1 MKHATTGSLGM
12 IAVIIGLVSLAA
24 CTFKRSD
31 SKTTAPLTPTLPSQP
46 EDRRVEAR
54 LSAGVSALGTLE
66 PEGDVHVLAGP
77 VLQMGGAPRVR
88 SILVREGQRV
98 SQGQLVATFDN
109 FDNVRSER
117 NRVLANISSKKA
129 EINVLE
135 SETNRYR
142 KLQLQGAFSSADLE
156 ARELKLLDLKSQLKE
171 LQAILKEVNVKAEDT
186 ELRTPITGYILR
198 LTARVG
204 ERPDNEGVMEI
215 GNSDRMEAVL
225 QVDESDIKKVRIGQL
240 VNVTSENQSFTG
252 ELSGRVS
259 LIGVRVSSRKRF
271 SVDPTIDTD
280 AEARVIDVRVSL
292 IPQDSR
298 RVRDLVG
305 AKVLGRFQ
313 S

>member
-1 MKHATTGSLGM
+1 MKRATTGSLGM
-12 IAVIIGLVSLAA
+12 IIVIIGLVSLTA
-24 CTFKRSD
+24 CTFKS
-31 SKTTAPLTPTLPSQP
+31 SNTKTTAPPTPALPTQP
-46 EDRRVEAR
+46 EDKRAQAR
-54 LSAGVSALGTLE
+54 LNAGVSALGTLE

-88 SILVREGQRV
+88 SILVREGERV
-98 SQGQLVATFDN
+98 REGQLVATFDN
-109 FDNVRSER
+109 FDNVVTER

-129 EINVLE
+129 EIAVLE

-156 ARELKLLDLKSQLKE
+156 ARELKLLNLKSQLRE
-171 LQAILKEVNVKAEDT
+171 LQAILKEVNTKNEDT
-186 ELRTPITGYILR
+186 ELRAPITGYILK

-204 ERPDNEGVMEI
+204 ERPGNAGVMEI
-215 GNSDRMEAVL
+215 GNNDRMEAVL
-225 QVDESDIKKVRIGQL
+225 QVDESDIKKVKLGQL
-240 VNVTSENQSFTG
+240 VTITSENQAFSS

-259 LIGVRVSSRKRF
+259 LVGVKVSSRKRF

-280 AEARVIDVRVSL
+280 PEARVIEVRVSL
-292 IPQDSR
+292 IPEDSR

-313 S
+313 N